1 MSLSQALATAV
12 TGLRAAQTSL
22 SVTAGNVANAETPGY
37 VRKTPVQIAT
47 AAGDLYVGV
56 RVVSINRQ
64 LDLYVQKQMRVESSG
79 ASYADLRAQFY
90 DRLQNLYGNPGSDSA
105 LESIY
110 NNFTAALQALSTSP
124 ELSSTRTAVLNAAQ
138 VMVQHLHGMS
148 ADIQALRSDA
158 ELGILDSVRRANA
171 ALERIAEI
179 NQQLGSEINN
189 DATAANLL
197 DQRDSYVDE
206 LAQIMDIRVVQ
217 GDHNQ
222 IMVFTNSGA
231 QLAGLTASKLAFD
244 ASSSMTAS
252 SHWSRDP
259 NERTVGT
266 ITLEGVNGGS
276 IDLISDRSIRSGQI
290 AAFLEM
296 RDQVLVQAQAQ
307 LDELAAGMARALSDR
322 AIDGTAVTVGTQSGF
337 DIDLSGL
344 QDGNS
349 VRVSY
354 TDNATGEQR
363 TLTLM
368 RVDDPSVLPLNDAV
382 TADPNDRVVGVDF
395 SGGMGAIISQIV
407 AVVGGSALQYSNPA
421 GNTLRILD
429 DGVAGQF
436 DISAVV
442 ATTTATSLTGGT
454 AELPFFLDGTLPY
467 TGAIDS
473 VGPQAVGFAGRITVN
488 AGLLADPSR
497 LVVYSTSPLTPAG
510 DTTRPTFL
518 YDSLVNGKLAFSPQ
532 SGIGTTTSP
541 FSGSLP
547 AFLRQIISDQGA
559 AAVSAANLKQG
570 QDIVFSSLKERFN
583 SLAGVNI
590 DEEMANLLTLQ
601 NSYAASARVLSVVK
615 EMYDALLNL

>member
-22 SVTAGNVANAETPGY
+22 SVTSGNVANAETPGY
-37 VRKTPVQIAT
+37 IRKSPVQIAT
-47 AAGDLYVGV
+47 AAGDIFVGV
-56 RVVSINRQ
+56 RVELINRQ
-64 LDLYVQKQMRVESSG
+64 LDLYVQKQLRVESSG

-90 DRLQNLYGNPGSDSA
+90 DRLQSLYGDPGSDSA

-110 NNFTAALQALSTSP
+110 NNFTSALQALSTSP

-148 ADIQALRSDA
+148 ADIQSLRNDA
-158 ELGILDSVRRANA
+158 ELGILDAVKRANT
-171 ALERIAEI
+171 ALERIAQI

-197 DQRDSYVDE
+197 DQRDSYVDD
-206 LAQIMDIRVVQ
+206 LAQIMDIKVVQ

-231 QLAGLTASKLAFD
+231 QLVGLTASRLAFD

-259 NERTVGT
+259 TERTVGT
-266 ITLEGVNGGS
+266 VTLEGTNGGS
-276 IDLISDRSIRSGQI
+276 IDLIADRSIRSGQI
-290 AAFLEM
+290 AAYLEM
-296 RDQVLVQAQAQ
+296 RDHVLVQAQAQ
-307 LDELAAGMARALSDR
+307 LDELAGGMARALSDR
-322 AIDGTAVTVGTQSGF
+322 TIDGTAVTVATQSGF

-354 TDNATGEQR
+354 TDNATGAQR

-368 RVDDPSVLPLNDAV
+368 RVDDTSVLPLQNSV
-382 TADPNDRVVGVDF
+382 TADPNDRVIGLDF
-395 SGGMGAIISQIV
+395 SGGMASIISQIV
-407 AVVGGSALQYSNPA
+407 AQVGGSALQYSNPA

-436 DISAVV
+436 DIGAVA
-442 ATTTATSLTGGT
+442 ATVTASSLTGGT
-454 AELPFFLDGTLPY
+454 AELPFFLDGTQPY

-497 LVVYSTSPLTPAG
+497 LIIYSTAPPTPAG
-510 DTTRPTFL
+510 DATRPAFL
-518 YDSLVNGKLAFSPQ
+518 YDRLINGKIGFSPR
-532 SGIGTTTSP
+532 SGIGTTTAP

-570 QDIVFSSLKERFN
+570 QDIVFSSLKERFS
-583 SLAGVNI
+583 SLSGVNI

-601 NSYAASARVLSVVK
+601 NSYSANARVLSVVK

>member
-1 MSLSQALATAV
+1 MSLSQSLATAV

-37 VRKTPVQIAT
+37 IRKSPVQIAT
-47 AAGDLYVGV
+47 AAGEVFVGV
-56 RVVSINRQ
+56 RVESINRQ
-64 LDLYVQKQMRVESSG
+64 LDLYVQKQLRIESSG

-90 DRLQNLYGNPGSDSA
+90 DRLQNLYGSPGSDSA

-110 NNFTAALQALSTSP
+110 NDFTTALQALSTSP

-158 ELGILDSVRRANA
+158 ELGILESIKRANNA
-171 ALERIAEI
+171 IQRIAEI
-179 NQQLGSEINN
+179 NQQLGSDN

-197 DQRDSYVDE
+197 DQRDSYIDE
-206 LAQIMDIRVVQ
+206 LSQIMDIRVIQ

-222 IMVFTNSGA
+222 VSVFTNSGA
-231 QLAGLTASKLAFD
+231 QLVGLTASTLAFD

-252 SHWSRDP
+252 SHWSRNP
-259 NERTVGT
+259 AERTVGT
-266 ITLEGVNGGS
+266 ITLEVLNGGS
-276 IDLISDRSIRSGQI
+276 IDLIADRSIRSGQI
-290 AAFLEM
+290 AAYLEM

-322 AIDGTAVTVGTQSGF
+322 TIDGTAVTVGTQAGF
-337 DIDLSGL
+337 DIDLSSL

-349 VRVSY
+349 VRISY
-354 TDNATGEQR
+354 TDNATGAQR

-368 RVDDPSVLPLNDAV
+368 RVDDASVLPLQDSV
-382 TADPNDRVVGVDF
+382 TADPNDRVVGLDF
-395 SGGMGAIISQIV
+395 AGGMGSIISQIV
-407 AVVGGSALQYSNPA
+407 AQVGGSLQFSNPA

-436 DISAVV
+436 DIGAVA
-442 ATTTATSLTGGT
+442 ATATATSLTGGT

-467 TGAIDS
+467 TGAIDA

-488 AGLLADPSR
+488 AALLADPSR

-510 DTTRPTFL
+510 DTTRPAFL
-518 YDSLVNGKLAFSPQ
+518 YDNLVNGKLTFSPR
-532 SGIGTTTSP
+532 SGIGTTTAP

-570 QDIVFSSLKERFN
+570 QDIVFSSLRERFN
-583 SLAGVNI
+583 SLSGVNI

-601 NSYAASARVLSVVK
+601 NSYSANARVLSVVK